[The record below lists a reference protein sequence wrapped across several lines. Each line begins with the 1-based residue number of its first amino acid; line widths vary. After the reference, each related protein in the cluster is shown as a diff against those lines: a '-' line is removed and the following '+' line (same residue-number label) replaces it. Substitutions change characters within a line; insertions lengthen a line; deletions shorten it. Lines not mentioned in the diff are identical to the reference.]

1 MAEFSVDIDSHLSL
15 HVNALRLRGLRS
27 ELLARLFEHL
37 RRPRKDFS
45 SDITPVDLARGGARG
60 DELMERCG
68 LEPDEA
74 ALVLRLHGNDAQ
86 RKELL

>member
-1 MAEFSVDIDSHLSL
+1 MSIWAALGLGFAGSL
-15 HVNALRLRGLRS
+15 LGIA
-27 ELLARLFEHL
+27 LARLFEHL
-37 RRPRKDFS
+37 RRPRENFS
-45 SDITPVDLARGGARG
+45 DDITPVDLARSGARG

-68 LEPDEA
+68 LEPEEA

>member
-1 MAEFSVDIDSHLSL
+1 MSIWAALGLGFAGSL
-15 HVNALRLRGLRS
+15 FGIA
-27 ELLARLFEHL
+27 LARLFEHL

-68 LEPDEA
+68 LEPEEA
-74 ALVLRLHGNDAQ
+74 A
-86 RKELL
+86 